1 MKLKIEYLDVDKLT
15 PYSNNARHH
24 EDNDVEKIANSI
36 KQFGFNDAIGIW
48 GADNTIVE
56 GHGRLLAAKKL
67 GMKTVPCVRL
77 DHMNDDE
84 RKAYALAHNK
94 TAELSSWDFNML
106 SFELASIPEID
117 MGNFGFKFEAES
129 YDLGGGESGEWSSKK
144 DNENPM
150 RYNAF
155 ENQEIM
161 MFDTSDNYYGLP
173 VMQPTQTSG
182 DKFWRFCDWKEC
194 ENPSEY
200 IAHFYYDD
208 FKFMS
213 AWREPDKYVERLRQ
227 FKAVIAPDFSSY
239 TDFPKALQILGA
251 YRRQWCGAYWQYLG
265 LDVIADV
272 QWGNEETWKWCFD
285 GIPKHCTVA
294 VSALGVKNNKEFNGK
309 EDDLFLKGY
318 NQMMERLEPTTILY
332 YGKMIDGC
340 TGNIIRIPSY
350 YEQKFG
356 S

>member
-1 MKLKIEYLDVDKLT
+1 MQIIDVPIGKIT
-15 PYSNNARHH
+15 PYENNPRHNQ
-24 EDNDVEKIANSI
+24 DAVPLVANSI
-36 KQFGFNDAIGIW
+36 KEFGFKVPVILDKN
-48 GADNTIVE
+48 NVIVA
-56 GHGRLLAAKKL
+56 GHTRIEAAKSL
-67 GMKTVPCVRL
+67 GMKKVPCIYADDLTEEQIKAFRL
-77 DHMNDDE
+77 AD
-84 RKAYALAHNK
+84 NK
-94 TAELSSWDFNML
+94 VSEAAQWDFQML
-106 SFELASIPEID
+106 SFELADIPDID
-117 MGNFGFKFEAES
+117 MSNFGFEIDVDRFESE
-129 YDLGGGESGEWSSKK
+129 DDDDGVWTSKK

-155 ENQEIM
+155 ENQEVM

-194 ENPSEY
+194 PNPSEY

-213 AWREPDKYVERLRQ
+213 AWREPDKYVERLRE

-294 VSALGVKNNKEFNGK
+294 VSALGVKCNKEFNGK

-332 YGKMIDGC
+332 YGKMIEGC